1 MRNLFYLSLGWEIIL
16 WGLLGLVGLALIIF
30 LLVKFVFVG
39 RKVKKQFAELNRR
52 IDLARS
58 TLLNKDTQHLRRI
71 ESISDVNLLMRP
83 TYDAFYRRFTEIR
96 EIDDR
101 RAQKALQTLNEAQI
115 KGAKDFRKIYP
126 EQRAI
131 IQDYE
136 FKVNELDRDL
146 VQVIQPESDSREA
159 SVADKEKYR
168 LIKRIYRENKHELE
182 LVDFSF
188 NRIFARLEELF
199 KQYDNA
205 LNGAYYDEAEQY
217 LHKIRLFLSELEK
230 ALEILPL
237 LCVKTSTLIPQKLQ
251 QIRQRYEAMEKNNIP
266 LQHLLINQNIEQFEI
281 VIEDVEKRLKQFET
295 QGVDQVLNDIDRKI
309 NKIFDC
315 MDYEIEQRDIYLSQF
330 EASYHNVTEMER
342 KYIRLVNMMP
352 KIKEVY
358 FISEEKELELQM
370 IKVSIDNMS
379 NTKRTLDNFIHSST
393 KQPYSVLVENMRLM
407 QDESNN
413 TEHLIDEYMF
423 FINSLRSDSEK
434 AFSLIKDCFFKFKQA
449 EMLLRDL
456 NVESLNNQLSDKFD
470 RGYKLIDSIYSLISV
485 TPIDVSKVNIDT
497 KELEELSKTFLE
509 YIEKQVSL
517 AHLAENAIIHLN
529 RYRYELSDM
538 QTLGLEVEKLFYA
551 GRFEEAYQKSAQ
563 PFTRLKK

>member
-237 LCVKTSTLIPQKLQ
+237 LCVKTSTLIPQKIQ

-497 KELEELSKTFLE
+497 KELEELSKTLLE

>member
-251 QIRQRYEAMEKNNIP
+251 QIRQRYEAMEKDNIP

-379 NTKRTLDNFIHSST
+379 NTKRTLENFIHSST

-497 KELEELSKTFLE
+497 KELEELSKTLLE

>member
-379 NTKRTLDNFIHSST
+379 NTKRTLDNFIYSST

-497 KELEELSKTFLE
+497 KELEELSKTLLE

>member
-115 KGAKDFRKIYP
+115 KGPKDFRKIYP

-379 NTKRTLDNFIHSST
+379 NTKRTLDNFIYSST

-497 KELEELSKTFLE
+497 KELEELSKTLLE

>member
-52 IDLARS
+52 FDLARS

-115 KGAKDFRKIYP
+115 KGPKDFRKIYP

-188 NRIFARLEELF
+188 NRIFTRLEELF
-199 KQYDNA
+199 KKYDNA

-217 LHKIRLFLSELEK
+217 LQQIRLFLNELEK

-251 QIRQRYEAMEKNNIP
+251 QIRQRYEAMEKDNIP

-295 QGVDQVLNDIDRKI
+295 HGVDQVLNDIDRKI
-309 NKIFDC
+309 NKIFDS

-407 QDESNN
+407 QEESNN

-423 FINSLRSDSEK
+423 FINSLRTDSEK
-434 AFSLIKDCFFKFKQA
+434 AFALIKDCFFKFKQA

-456 NVESLNNQLSDKFD
+456 NVESLNIQLRDKFD
-470 RGYKLIDSIYSLISV
+470 RGYELIDSIYSLISV

-497 KELEELSKTFLE
+497 KELEELSKTLLE

>member
-230 ALEILPL
+230 ALKILPL

-379 NTKRTLDNFIHSST
+379 NTKRTLDNFIYSST

-497 KELEELSKTFLE
+497 KELEELSKTLLE

>member
-115 KGAKDFRKIYP
+115 KGPKDFRKIYP

-251 QIRQRYEAMEKNNIP
+251 QIRQRYEAMEKDNIP

-379 NTKRTLDNFIHSST
+379 NTKRTLDNFIYSST

-497 KELEELSKTFLE
+497 KELEELSKTLLE

-517 AHLAENAIIHLN
+517 AHLAEIAIIHLN

>member
-497 KELEELSKTFLE
+497 KELEELSKTLLE

>member
-115 KGAKDFRKIYP
+115 KGPKDFRKIYP

-497 KELEELSKTFLE
+497 KELEELSKTLLE

>member
-115 KGAKDFRKIYP
+115 KGPKDFRKIYP

-251 QIRQRYEAMEKNNIP
+251 QIRQRYEAMEKDNIP

-497 KELEELSKTFLE
+497 KELEELSKTLLE

>member
-251 QIRQRYEAMEKNNIP
+251 QIRQRYEAMEKDNIP

-358 FISEEKELELQM
+358 FISL
-370 IKVSIDNMS
+370 
-379 NTKRTLDNFIHSST
+379 
-393 KQPYSVLVENMRLM
+393 
-407 QDESNN
+407 
-413 TEHLIDEYMF
+413 
-423 FINSLRSDSEK
+423 
-434 AFSLIKDCFFKFKQA
+434 
-449 EMLLRDL
+449 
-456 NVESLNNQLSDKFD
+456 
-470 RGYKLIDSIYSLISV
+470 
-485 TPIDVSKVNIDT
+485 
-497 KELEELSKTFLE
+497 
-509 YIEKQVSL
+509 
-517 AHLAENAIIHLN
+517 
-529 RYRYELSDM
+529 
-538 QTLGLEVEKLFYA
+538 
-551 GRFEEAYQKSAQ
+551 
-563 PFTRLKK
+563 

>member
-1 MRNLFYLSLGWEIIL
+1 VRNLFYLSLGWEIIL

-251 QIRQRYEAMEKNNIP
+251 QIRQRYEAMEKDNIP

-497 KELEELSKTFLE
+497 KELEELSKTLLE

>member
-251 QIRQRYEAMEKNNIP
+251 QIRQRYEAMEKDNIP

-379 NTKRTLDNFIHSST
+379 NTKRTLDNFIYSST

>member
-251 QIRQRYEAMEKNNIP
+251 QIRQRYEAMEKDNIP

-379 NTKRTLDNFIHSST
+379 NTKRTLDNFIYSST

-497 KELEELSKTFLE
+497 KELEELSKTLLE

>member
-230 ALEILPL
+230 ALKILPL

-251 QIRQRYEAMEKNNIP
+251 QIRQRYEAMEKDNIP

-497 KELEELSKTFLE
+497 KELEELSKTLLE

>member
-230 ALEILPL
+230 ALKILPL

-251 QIRQRYEAMEKNNIP
+251 QIRQRYEAMEKDNIP

-379 NTKRTLDNFIHSST
+379 NTKRTLDNFIYSST

-497 KELEELSKTFLE
+497 KELEELSKTLLE